1 MDIFN
6 IILSY
11 IKFNNQIKLVQCD
24 IITNISITDLYYIDN
39 IYKMVLNDNII
50 KNYKNIK
57 YIEVNNKITN
67 VNHCVNLEKLDA
79 YGNCGINDNGIK
91 DCINIKELDVSNNN
105 KITNVNHCVN
115 LEKLYAYDNCG
126 INDYGIKDCINIKE
140 LHVYGNNKI
149 TRKI

>member
-11 IKFNNQIKLVQCD
+11 IKFNNQIKLVQCN
-24 IITNISITDLYYIDN
+24 IITNISITNLYYIDT
-39 IYKMVLNDNII
+39 IYKRILNDNIV

-67 VNHCVNLEKLDA
+67 VNHCVNLEKLYV
-79 YGNCGINDNGIK
+79 YGNCEINDNAMK
-91 DCINIKELDVSNNN
+91 DCINIKELYVDNNN

-115 LEKLYAYDNCG
+115 LEKLYACDNC
-126 INDYGIKDCINIKE
+126 
-140 LHVYGNNKI
+140 
-149 TRKI
+149 

>member
-11 IKFNNQIKLVQCD
+11 IKFNNQIKLIQCN

-39 IYKMVLNDNII
+39 IYKMVLNDNIV

-67 VNHCVNLEKLDA
+67 MNNCVNLEILYARD
-79 YGNCGINDNGIK
+79 NCGINDNGIK
-91 DCINIKELDVSNNN
+91 DCINIKELYVSNNN

-115 LEKLYAYDNCG
+115 LEKLYAYYNCG
-126 INDYGIKDCINIKE
+126 INDNGIKDLIK
-140 LHVYGNNKI
+140 K
-149 TRKI
+149 KK